1 MWPLIARWFLTLAP
15 GVFFADIMTWLGDMF
30 KVKKDANGNYPV
42 WFIAALVLGFA
53 FVMAAVVYFFF
64 SKGKGKNKK
73 YSFVLAG
80 AAAGCWLLDCWLFPG
95 DPGYSQAVILI
106 VLTTGAAVQ
115 TTVNSTY
122 IPQYFSYVAA
132 TQLTSVRITYQGG
145 GVLLDLDA
153 AGLNSVRG
161 ARQVGNITNGT
172 MINLANGFI
181 PNKNLIWEFV
191 NSAAQTPTI
200 YIGAEERA
208 DKSRAGD
215 MVLTATKAAVLAN
228 SGTEFDDF
236 EYLAMPSLGATD
248 VINVSF
254 RDGLVQPFNRV
265 DLQMLLQR
273 VQSQVN
279 TPDYNISNIPYPTRK
294 IKKVNVTAA
303 AAFTAYVQKWQRVGE
318 ILEAQLQ

>member
-15 GVFFADIMTWLGDMF
+15 GVFFSDVMNWLGNMF
-30 KVKKDANGNYPV
+30 GVKKEADGNFPW
-42 WFIAALVLGFA
+42 WFSAALVLGFA
-53 FVMAAVVYFFF
+53 LVLAAVVYFFF
-64 SKGKGKNKK
+64 AKGKGKNRK

-80 AAAGCWLLDCWLFPG
+80 AAALAWMADSFFPG
-95 DPGYSQAVILI
+95 MPGDFNQAVILV
-106 VLTTGAAVQ
+106 VLTTGAAVV

-122 IPQYFSYVAA
+122 IPRYFSYVAA
-132 TQLTSVRITYQGG
+132 TQLTGVRITYQGG

-153 AGLNSVRG
+153 AGLNALRG
-161 ARQVGNITNGT
+161 SRHVGNVTNGT
-172 MINLANGFI
+172 MIDIANGFI
-181 PNKNLIWEFV
+181 PNKNLIWEFT

-208 DKSRAGD
+208 DKSKAGN
-215 MVLTATKAAVLAN
+215 MVLTATRAQVLAN

-236 EYLAMPSLGATD
+236 EYLGMPALGAND
-248 VINVSF
+248 VVNVSF

-279 TPDYNISNIPYPTRK
+279 TPDYNISNIPYPVRK
-294 IKKVNVTAA
+294 IKKVNVTAT
-303 AAFTAYVQKWQRVGE
+303 AAFTAYVQKWQPVGQ